1 MCPIPELKNNEKFA
15 YFYRP
20 YNYNI
25 HTRKFMNFDGL
36 KDENDETPKQETPRT
51 FDYVLLKE
59 KIIRQRE
66 KLKKIEEAEQ

>member
-1 MCPIPELKNNEKFA
+1 
-15 YFYRP
+15 
-20 YNYNI
+20 
-25 HTRKFMNFDGL
+25 MNFDAL
-36 KDENDETPKQETPRT
+36 KDENDETPKPETPMT